1 MGVSVTQVRLYTNG
15 KVDTHVGVRVRMYV
29 FMHVRTYVRMY
40 MYVCVC
46 GWVGQH
52 TATGGNML

>member
-1 MGVSVTQVRLYTNG
+1 MGVSVTQVRLYTNE

-29 FMHVRTYVRMY
+29 FMHVRTYVY
-40 MYVCVC
+40 VCVCVC